1 MRLLMKQGLA
11 GVGLV
16 GMSLLSTAAL
26 AQEPAAKATTEA
38 LSLAA
43 QETSVP
49 GGTLM
54 LIAYLA
60 LWLMVFAYIAMIMR
74 RQSALN
80 RDLAA
85 LERRMDEAFGGQDD

>member
-1 MRLLMKQGLA
+1 MRLLMKQGLS

-16 GMSLLSTAAL
+16 GLSLLSTAAF
-26 AQEPAAKATTEA
+26 AQEPAAQAATET

-43 QETSVP
+43 RESSVP
-49 GGTLM
+49 GGLLM

-60 LWLMVFAYIAMIMR
+60 LWLLVFGYLAMIMR
-74 RQSALN
+74 RQSALS

-85 LERRMDEAFGGQDD
+85 LERRMDDTFGGQNE